1 MTYTKRFSVINVL
14 IALLLGLFAL
24 CTIYPLYNVLL
35 SSVTPYQDT
44 VSSGFYLFPKTID
57 WTSYELLFKDA
68 TVPRSL
74 LVSLT
79 VTLLGIAYSL
89 FLSVTMGYA
98 LSKKGY
104 FGRNFVLIFVVIT
117 MFFSGGLIPYYLV
130 VRDVGLIDS
139 VFSMIIP
146 TGINTFYMILIK
158 SYFSTIP
165 ENLEESAR
173 IDGANDIYILF
184 KIVIP
189 ISAPI
194 LATITLFYAVDRW
207 NDWFNAMLF
216 IKSPDK
222 LPLQIILRNMLVSLE
237 MSSLSQAAVAIQES
251 KRTIYAE
258 SLRSAIIIITSLPI
272 LMFYPFL
279 QKYFTKGLMLG
290 SIKS

>member
-1 MTYTKRFSVINVL
+1 MTYKKQFSVTSVL
-14 IALLLGLFAL
+14 IALLLGIFAL
-24 CTIYPLYNVLL
+24 CTIYPLYNVFLT
-35 SSVTPYQDT
+35 SVTPYQDSAT
-44 VSSGFYLFPKTID
+44 SGFYLYPKSID

-79 VTLLGIAYSL
+79 VTLLGTAYSML
-89 FLSVTMGYA
+89 LSITMGYA

-104 FGRNFVLIFVVIT
+104 IGRNFFLIFVVIT

-139 VFSMIIP
+139 LLSMIIP
-146 TGINTFYMILIK
+146 TGINTFYMIIIK

-189 ISAPI
+189 LSAPI
-194 LATITLFYAVDRW
+194 LATMTLFYAVDRW
-207 NDWFNAMLF
+207 NEWFNAMLF

-222 LPLQIILRNMLVSLE
+222 LPLQIILRNMLVSME

-251 KRTIYAE
+251 KRPIYAE
-258 SLRSAIIIITSLPI
+258 SLRAAIIIITSLPI

-279 QKYFTKGLMLG
+279 QKYFTKGIMLG